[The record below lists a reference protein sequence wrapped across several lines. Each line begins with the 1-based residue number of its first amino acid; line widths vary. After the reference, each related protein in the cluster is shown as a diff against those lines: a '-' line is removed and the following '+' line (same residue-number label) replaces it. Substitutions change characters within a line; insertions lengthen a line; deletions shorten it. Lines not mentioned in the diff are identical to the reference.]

1 MPNNFGND
9 NEVRCSFC
17 GKPQSQAKRLISGNG
32 VYICDECVELCM
44 DIIAD
49 EDSLHR
55 GRPQPKNEP
64 RAEMV
69 LPKPQQIKKQLDE
82 YVIGQDEAKMTLAV
96 AVYNHYK
103 RIFFSGEDGGVEIAK
118 SNVLLL
124 GPTGVGKTY
133 LAQTLAKLLDVPFA
147 IADATTLTEAG
158 YVGEDVENILLRLI
172 QAADYDIERAEHGII
187 YVDEIDKISR
197 KSENPSITRDVSGE
211 GVQQALLKIL
221 EGTIAGVPPKG
232 GRKHPQ
238 QEVINIDTSNIL
250 FICGGAFDGLKS
262 VIQRRTEAQTLGF
275 NSVIKSKD
283 ELDNTEWMKEVT
295 PHDLVK
301 FGLIPE
307 LVGRLPVI
315 TALSD
320 LDKAALV
327 RILTEPK
334 NCLVS
339 QYKKLFDLDKVD
351 LEFTPEALD
360 AIAEKTIARKTGAR
374 GLRSIMEDTLKNLM
388 FEVPSDYTI
397 EKITVTKDSVENG
410 AAPEIVHN
418 PDRVPV
424 KIKMTQPKRRAR
436 KDSAS

>member
-1 MPNNFGND
+1 
-9 NEVRCSFC
+9 
-17 GKPQSQAKRLISGNG
+17 
-32 VYICDECVELCM
+32 
-44 DIIAD
+44 
-49 EDSLHR
+49 
-55 GRPQPKNEP
+55 
-64 RAEMV
+64 
-69 LPKPQQIKKQLDE
+69 
-82 YVIGQDEAKMTLAV
+82 MT
-96 AVYNHYK
+96 
-103 RIFFSGEDGGVEIAK
+103 
-118 SNVLLL
+118 
-124 GPTGVGKTY
+124 
-133 LAQTLAKLLDVPFA
+133 
-147 IADATTLTEAG
+147 
-158 YVGEDVENILLRLI
+158 
-172 QAADYDIERAEHGII
+172 
-187 YVDEIDKISR
+187 
-197 KSENPSITRDVSGE
+197 
-211 GVQQALLKIL
+211 
-221 EGTIAGVPPKG
+221 
-232 GRKHPQ
+232 
-238 QEVINIDTSNIL
+238 
-250 FICGGAFDGLKS
+250 
-262 VIQRRTEAQTLGF
+262 
-275 NSVIKSKD
+275 
-283 ELDNTEWMKEVT
+283 EVT